1 MNPKTGWRD
10 EKILVSLCILILALS
25 LCSCGGTKAEAVTPA
40 NFLATLDAAIG
51 ESPEEAERL
60 YLGKTVQVNFLID
73 WIMPDGVIVMSG
85 DAHNSVSAEYTRL
98 TARLSEEELA
108 MVEKGD
114 VITLEGTISGFSEYV
129 PSKWSSFAN
138 RTQVEISP
146 AKIIGRTYQVSGK
159 ILDVRHLDPDFVKY
173 VYGDKPDFF
182 ILESDEVFPKG
193 QITVYLEPEIDYE
206 AGQTVTATGTLLGG
220 ARKGAGFYGSNPDR
234 VTLFMDEPESI
245 VIEGS

>member
-1 MNPKTGWRD
+1 MK
-10 EKILVSLCILILALS
+10 KLCVFLALLLAVS
-25 LCSCGGTKAEAVTPA
+25 LCSCKAEKPAEEVTPA
-40 NFLATLDAAIG
+40 NFLETLDAAIG
-51 ESPEEAERL
+51 ENPEEAEKH
-60 YLGKTVQVNFLID
+60 YLGQTVQVNFLID
-73 WIMPDGVIVMSG
+73 GIMPDGAIVMSG

-138 RTQVEISP
+138 RIQVEISP
-146 AKIIGRTYQVSGK
+146 AKIIERTYQVSGK
-159 ILDVRHLDPDFVKY
+159 VLRVDHLDPDFVKY
-173 VYGDKPDFF
+173 VYGDKPDSF
-182 ILESDEVFPKG
+182 IFNSDEVFPKG

-206 AGQTVTATGTLLGG
+206 AGQIVTATGTLLGG

-234 VTLFMDEPESI
+234 VTLFMDNPESI
-245 VIEGS
+245 EITGK